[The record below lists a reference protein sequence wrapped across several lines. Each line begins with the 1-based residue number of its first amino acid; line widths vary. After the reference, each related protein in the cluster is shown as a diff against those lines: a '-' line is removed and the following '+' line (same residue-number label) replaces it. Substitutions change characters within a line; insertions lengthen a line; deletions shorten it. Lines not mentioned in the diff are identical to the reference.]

1 MSLFVTAT
9 FLFLCGLTL
18 SGLVGSLCE
27 LVAGR
32 RLGLRAPFVTK
43 GRPLLSI
50 ALTAACGPMMLVNEG
65 LESARGGRRGPA
77 YLTICLM
84 VSVVW
89 AFASGV
95 VVVDIARMA
104 GGWGG

>member
-1 MSLFVTAT
+1 MSPFATALY
-9 FLFLCGLTL
+9 LFLCGLTL

-32 RLGLRAPFVTK
+32 RLGLRAPFVTR
-43 GRPLLSI
+43 GRPLLAI

-65 LESARGGRRGPA
+65 LESARGGGRGPA
-77 YLTICLM
+77 FLAVCLL
-84 VSVVW
+84 VALIWV
-89 AFASGV
+89 FASGV

-104 GGWGG
+104 AGWGG